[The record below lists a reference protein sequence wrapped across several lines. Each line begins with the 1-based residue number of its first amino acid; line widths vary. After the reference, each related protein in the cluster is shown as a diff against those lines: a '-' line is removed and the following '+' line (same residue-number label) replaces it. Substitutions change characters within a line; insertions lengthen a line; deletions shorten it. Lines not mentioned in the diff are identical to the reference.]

1 MRRAGRPRSTQRGKI
16 LETFATR
23 GGEKPDEWILA
34 GFSKPLSL
42 SLTHSV
48 LIRWLKNRGWKIKER
63 RRKGSN

>member
-1 MRRAGRPRSTQRGKI
+1 MRRAGRPRSTPREKI

-42 SLTHSV
+42 YPSLCARSMV
-48 LIRWLKNRGWKIKER
+48 KKPWMEDQRAEGE
-63 RRKGSN
+63 GE

>member
-1 MRRAGRPRSTQRGKI
+1 MRRAGRPRSTPRGKI

-42 SLTHSV
+42 SLS
-48 LIRWLKNRGWKIKER
+48 LRSFDG
-63 RRKGSN
+63 